1 MHRSLLGGGERQRG
15 FSDQYM
21 QGKEGGRGTEQRG
34 ELNCDA
40 CVGEASAH
48 LPWSSGAK
56 MALKIHLI
64 LRQMN
69 WTFISLL

>member
-1 MHRSLLGGGERQRG
+1 MGEKGREASLINTCK
-15 FSDQYM
+15 
-21 QGKEGGRGTEQRG
+21 GKKGARGTEQRG

-40 CVGEASAH
+40 CVAEASAH

-56 MALKIHLI
+56 MALKIRLI

-69 WTFISLL
+69 WTFVSLL